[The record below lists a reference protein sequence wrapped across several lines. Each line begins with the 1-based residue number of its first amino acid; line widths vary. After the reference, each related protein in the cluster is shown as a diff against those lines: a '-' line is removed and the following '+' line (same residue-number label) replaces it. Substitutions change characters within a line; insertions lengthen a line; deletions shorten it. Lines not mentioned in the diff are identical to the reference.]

1 MHHLHFREIETITR
15 IAATRFA
22 TMRALKMKA
31 QNKMARY
38 NTENGLK
45 LTFEL
50 KKVEKFNSLTF
61 TYDNGVTIEV
71 VRKPDSSVFTA
82 YSRHKKQTIVNLF
95 DGEMPY
101 DDFMSLLNT
110 IAAKMA
116 NELL

>member
-1 MHHLHFREIETITR
+1 
-15 IAATRFA
+15 
-22 TMRALKMKA
+22 
-31 QNKMARY
+31 MARY
-38 NTENGLK
+38 NTDNELS

-71 VRKPDSSVFTA
+71 IRKPKSSVFTA
-82 YSRHKKQTIVNLF
+82 YSRHKGQTIVSLF
-95 DGEMPY
+95 EGEMFY
-101 DDFMSLLNT
+101 DDFMSQLNT